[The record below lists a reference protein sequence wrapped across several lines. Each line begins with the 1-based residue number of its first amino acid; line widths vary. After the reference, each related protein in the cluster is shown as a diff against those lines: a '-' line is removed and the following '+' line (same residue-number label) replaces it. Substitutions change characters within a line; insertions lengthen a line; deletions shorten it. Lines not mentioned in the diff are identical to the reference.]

1 MKKIIISGAITL
13 GVLVICGYSVFAI
26 TTTQN
31 NNASIQTQQQYCS
44 LGHQNCNLNHSNST
58 NNTQYCNLGHE
69 NCNLNHNN
77 NYNNSYN
84 GQHHNNGNGCHN
96 TW

>member
-13 GVLVICGYSVFAI
+13 GILVICGYSAFAI

-31 NNASIQTQQQYCS
+31 NTTSIQTQQQYCN
-44 LGHQNCNLNHSNST
+44 LGHPNCNLIHSNHT

-77 NYNNSYN
+77 GYN
-84 GQHHNNGNGCHN
+84 GQHHNNGNECHN

>member
-13 GVLVICGYSVFAI
+13 GILGICGYSAFAV
-26 TTTQN
+26 TTPQN
-31 NNASIQTQQQYCS
+31 NNTSIQTQQQYCN
-44 LGHQNCNLNHSNST
+44 LGHLNCNLTHSNDT
-58 NNTQYCNLGHE
+58 NNTQYCNLNHE

-77 NYNNSYN
+77 GYN

-96 TW
+96 AW